1 MQKPARPRYCPTC
14 GGPNPSPTAEACR
27 FCDGPL
33 MGLGLP
39 DPRNAVRC
47 SSCSAAMPGGATFCS
62 DCGFVLAVLDGLP
75 APGPCPGCDQRLD
88 GWGLAP
94 TAARPSGHP
103 IAACRHCGG
112 VWLPS
117 ATRSALID
125 DAAASG
131 AARGEPNP
139 NEVVRRQLPT
149 GSLSAAVVYRRCPDC
164 RTRMNRKN
172 FGNCSGVLVDECRCG
187 TFFDAGELED
197 VLAFV
202 KSGGLQLSR
211 RRAEE
216 ERTRQLRNAE
226 SAALAAQ
233 AHTTNVGYADTEV
246 HATAAFLG
254 WVGRWIARAL
264 S

>member
-1 MQKPARPRYCPTC
+1 
-14 GGPNPSPTAEACR
+14 
-27 FCDGPL
+27 

-39 DPRNAVRC
+39 DPRDTVRC
-47 SSCSAAMPGGATFCS
+47 SACSAAMPGGATFCC
-62 DCGFVLAVLDGLP
+62 DCGFVLAQTDGLP
-75 APGPCPGCDQRLD
+75 APGPCPACSKPLD

-103 IAACRHCGG
+103 IAACRDCGG
-112 VWLPS
+112 VWLPA
-117 ATRSALID
+117 ATRTALVD
-125 DAAASG
+125 DAARL
-131 AARGEPNP
+131 AAGRGDVVMND
-139 NEVVRRQLPT
+139 VVRRQLPP

-164 RTRMNRKN
+164 RQRMNRKN
-172 FGNCSGVLVDECRCG
+172 FGGCSGVLVDECSCG

-211 RRAEE
+211 KRAEE
-216 ERTRQLRNAE
+216 ERTRVARNAE
-226 SAALAAQ
+226 SAAVTARIHSNASYGTADIEAQ
-233 AHTTNVGYADTEV
+233 ATF
-246 HATAAFLG
+246 AFLG